1 MPAEQQKGPMRDR
14 VKWTVLALV
23 ALTVFALTFMKAPAA
38 ITAMLQEVAADV
50 RAYSLV
56 VHGLVLAVVA
66 LGLLARKSRTILFS
80 ALIAYL
86 SLSAT
91 IVSLKYLIAPN
102 IILFG
107 VFFALIV
114 HAYFTKQLGFDFERV
129 APPSLFFG
137 VLGLVFGFWYL
148 HWVDSPV
155 WLNAALYS
163 PLGAVNC
170 PTMLIVAGFLCLSR
184 RPGAAMLE
192 AFVGLITLYFGLFG
206 IFMLGAYVDVALVL
220 CGLFLL
226 VRLASQTGYMGVF
239 GKTKRGAG
247 LTLQ

>member
-1 MPAEQQKGPMRDR
+1 MRDR
-14 VKWTVLALV
+14 MKWIVLVLV
-23 ALTVFALTFMKAPAA
+23 ALTVFVLTFMKAPVA
-38 ITAMLQEVAADV
+38 ITAMLQGVAADV
-50 RAYSLV
+50 RAYSLL
-56 VHGLVLAVVA
+56 VHGLFLAVVA

-80 ALIAYL
+80 AFIAYL
-86 SLSAT
+86 SISAT

-114 HAYFTKQLGFDFERV
+114 HAYFTKQLSFDFERV

-148 HWVDSPV
+148 HWVESPV

-170 PTMLIVAGFLCLSR
+170 PTMLTVAGFLCLSR
-184 RPGAAMLE
+184 RPGSALLE
-192 AFVGLITLYFGLFG
+192 AFVGLITLYFGFFG

-220 CGLFLL
+220 CGLFLI
-226 VRLASQTGYMGVF
+226 VRLASQMGHAGAF
-239 GKTKRGAG
+239 GEPKQGVG
-247 LTLQ
+247 LKLQ